1 MRFQAAMEL
10 VGGEFAEVVRYSKKS
25 WLPAKKIVE
34 QALATRHQVCC
45 LADSMYVYVHNVASS
60 VGSSSSYL

>member
-10 VGGEFAEVVRYSKKS
+10 VGGEFAEVVRYFKKS

-34 QALATRHQVCC
+34 QAITTRHHVCC
-45 LADSMYVYVHNVASS
+45 LADSMHAHVHNIASS